1 MTRLPSVTP
10 REVMAALLKA
20 GFVERKGRGSHRAF
34 RHPQTRRIVT
44 VSVHSEALK
53 RGTLA
58 AIIRQSGIS
67 RDNFLELL

>member
-44 VSVHSEALK
+44 VSVHSAELK